1 MAKYILKR
9 ILYMALILLIV
20 TTITFFLLHAIPGD
34 PITAMVQDLPEETRQ
49 IYLRTYGF
57 DRPVIEQYFLYI
69 KQLFTGDLGQSLRY
83 PGRKEPLVL
92 LNKSSF
98 LDTRLSVSV
107 KLYAHYCKRKWK
119 NCFLHGRTTIIYI
132 ISTGKQLVPIYNMKR
147 FLFLKRSKS

>member
-20 TTITFFLLHAIPGD
+20 TTITFFLLHTIPGD

-69 KQLFTGDLGQSLRY
+69 
-83 PGRKEPLVL
+83 
-92 LNKSSF
+92 
-98 LDTRLSVSV
+98 
-107 KLYAHYCKRKWK
+107 
-119 NCFLHGRTTIIYI
+119 
-132 ISTGKQLVPIYNMKR
+132 
-147 FLFLKRSKS
+147 